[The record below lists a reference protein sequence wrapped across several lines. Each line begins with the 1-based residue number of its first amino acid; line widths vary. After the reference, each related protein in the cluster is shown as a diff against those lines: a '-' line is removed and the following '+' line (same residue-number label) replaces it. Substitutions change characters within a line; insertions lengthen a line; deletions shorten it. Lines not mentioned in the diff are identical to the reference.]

1 MQLDGLADLV
11 VFVAAEQA
19 ALFRLEQPV
28 PLKEHGVDG
37 VVILPRQLRRDGQDL
52 AVRLRFL
59 GRLFL
64 AFAAEELVEAELQRV
79 GQQRQK
85 LQVGAADV
93 ALPLR
98 YGLIADAEP
107 VRQRLLCQPFFLT
120 AAQNARAHCQF
131 FQLCI
136 LLCCIIIVK

>member
-93 ALPLR
+93 ALPL
-98 YGLIADAEP
+98 
-107 VRQRLLCQPFFLT
+107 
-120 AAQNARAHCQF
+120 
-131 FQLCI
+131 
-136 LLCCIIIVK
+136 